1 MTLNEKIDFL
11 INELKKSDCVF
22 YNGTICIFNE
32 YETKRD
38 SSSIYFDDSTGD
50 DYYASLSLTDIK
62 EIYLIDGTFEI
73 VYNNDKKTFLQIAE
87 IKKINFE

>member
-1 MTLNEKIDFL
+1 MTLNKKIDFL
-11 INELKKSDCVF
+11 INELKKSYLVI

-32 YETKRD
+32 HE
-38 SSSIYFDDSTGD
+38 SSPYMVCLDDSTGD
-50 DYYASLSLTDIK
+50 DYYASVNLTDIK

-73 VYNNDKKTFLQIAE
+73 VYNDGKKTFLQIAE